1 MSFAFKDYSN
11 LMENLESVS
20 KRYDKTK
27 LIASTFKFLDEK
39 GFVEDIKILPL
50 ALQGNFFPRYVTLDI
65 GVSSKLVLK
74 AISKTYNVSS
84 KKVEILWKEKG
95 DLGLVA
101 ELLSKKEKQMSLFS
115 KSLTLKEVFEGIKK
129 FPEITGEKSVDVKL
143 TIIDGFLS
151 RAEGLEVKFLVRLLI
166 GDLRAGIGEGILR
179 DSLIL
184 AFIIKEWLHRENDEL
199 LIPKFL
205 QEKVQL
211 AFDILNDESEIALLL
226 KEHPEDFESFIRI
239 RLFRPI
245 KLMLAQRVKNVK
257 ESFSTVGK
265 PAMFEFKYDGFR
277 VQIHKSNGEVKLFT
291 RKLEDVTRQFPE
303 VVSFIKSNV
312 KAKKVILDSEFI
324 GFDPN
329 TKKTLPFQNIS
340 QRIKRKYDIEKL
352 SKLLPVKP
360 KIFDIIFLEDK
371 ELLNVPFKERRK
383 LLEENVVVEKDKI
396 ELSESL
402 ITSDEKEAQK
412 FYDKSL
418 DEGNEGLM
426 AKNLEGIYKPGS
438 RVGYMVKI
446 KPILDTLDLVI
457 VGGEY
462 GEGKRSSWISSF
474 IVAVRSEDA
483 FLTIGKV
490 GSGLKE
496 KEENKDDLTF
506 EKITSMLKPL
516 IIEEKGKELKV
527 KPKIIV
533 EVALEEIQKSES
545 YSSGYA
551 LRFPRII
558 KLREDKRLDEIT
570 TLDEIKT
577 LYKLQRHRNT

>member
-1 MSFAFKDYSN
+1 MSFTFKEYSE
-11 LMENLESVS
+11 LMESLESVS

-27 LIASTFKFLDEK
+27 LIASVFKTLKEK
-39 GFVEDIKILPL
+39 NFDEDIKILPL
-50 ALQGNFFPRYVTLDI
+50 ALQGNFFPRYITLDI

-84 KKVEILWKEKG
+84 QKVESLWREKG

-101 ELLSKKEKQMSLFS
+101 LSLSKKEKQMSLF
-115 KSLTLKEVFEGIKK
+115 KKNITLKEFYNAIRK

-143 TIIDGFLS
+143 TVINGFLS
-151 RAEGLEVKFLVRLLI
+151 RAEGLEVKYLVRLLI

-184 AFIIKEWLHRENDEL
+184 AFIIKEWEHRENDEL
-199 LIPKFL
+199 LIPKDL

-226 KEHPEDFESFIRI
+226 KEHPEDFESFIKI
-239 RLFRPI
+239 KLFRPI

-277 VQIHKSNGEVKLFT
+277 VQIHKKDDEVKLFT
-291 RKLEDVTRQFPE
+291 RKLEDVTKQFPD
-303 VVSFIKSNV
+303 VIPYIKKNV
-312 KAKKVILDSEFI
+312 KAKNIILDSEFI

-329 TKKTLPFQNIS
+329 TKKTVPFQNIS
-340 QRIKRKYDIEKL
+340 QRIKRKYDIIKL

-360 KIFDIIFLEDK
+360 KIFDIILLEDK
-371 ELLNVPFKERRK
+371 ILLETPFEERRK
-383 LLEENVVVEKDKI
+383 LLEENIVVEENKI
-396 ELSESL
+396 ELSNAI
-402 ITSDEKEAQK
+402 ITSEESEAQK

-426 AKNLEGIYKPGS
+426 AKNLKGIYKPGS

-457 VGGEY
+457 IGGEY

-474 IVAVRSEDA
+474 IVAVKNNDE
-483 FLTIGKV
+483 FLPIGKV

-496 KEENKDDLTF
+496 KEESKGDLTF
-506 EKITSMLKPL
+506 EKLTRMLQPL
-516 IIEEKGKELKV
+516 IIEEKGKEVKI

-533 EVALEEIQKSES
+533 EVAMEEIQKSES

-558 KLREDKRLDEIT
+558 KLREDKSLDEIT
-570 TLDEIKT
+570 TLDEIKV
-577 LYKLQRHRNT
+577 LYKLQRHRNE